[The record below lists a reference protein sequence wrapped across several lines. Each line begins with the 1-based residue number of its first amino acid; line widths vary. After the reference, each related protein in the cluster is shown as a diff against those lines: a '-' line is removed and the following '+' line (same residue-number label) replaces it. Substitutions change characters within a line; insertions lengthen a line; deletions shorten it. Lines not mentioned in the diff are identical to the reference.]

1 MLISSLPAPGQHPK
15 QRRKEIVKLLS
26 VLLFRRLLPLSS
38 PSIALLLLF
47 VVALEK
53 PLCVILSSFSLGI
66 HHVRSTANS
75 YEPANLQGQA
85 KGCPRGTQA
94 VEKKG
99 GCIEGTTN
107 EKSNIEI
114 GKAMLPLPYIAL
126 GTRGLGYFLLSI
138 VRTRT
143 MEARLFGN
151 QRVVYVVYAA
161 AHCTI
166 SGCYKKE
173 RGLSDKP

>member
-1 MLISSLPAPGQHPK
+1 MLVSSLPAPGQHPK

-38 PSIALLLLF
+38 PSIALLLF

-53 PLCVILSSFSLGI
+53 SLCVILSSFSLGI

-107 EKSNIEI
+107 EISNIET
-114 GKAMLPLPYIAL
+114 GKQC
-126 GTRGLGYFLLSI
+126 S
-138 VRTRT
+138 
-143 MEARLFGN
+143 LF
-151 QRVVYVVYAA
+151 
-161 AHCTI
+161 HT
-166 SGCYKKE
+166 
-173 RGLSDKP
+173 